1 MNKII
6 ATTII
11 TTAMFGFVAGASAEA
26 TVNCGDGHA
35 IWSMDNTHITSC
47 VSAEAWKLAQSRIA
61 AGLDQSNLIP
71 VARGQKV
78 LTTWGYVDTC
88 PMWYPAGCV
97 IEKKLFV
104 SWAK

>member
-11 TTAMFGFVAGASAEA
+11 ATAMFGFVAGASAEVS
-26 TVNCGDGHA
+26 VNCGDGHA
-35 IWSMDNTHITSC
+35 IWSMDNTRITSC
-47 VSAEAWKLAQSRIA
+47 VSAKAWSDAQNRIA

-88 PMWYPAGCV
+88 PTWYPAGCT

-104 SWAK
+104 AWAN